1 MPMETPTL
9 PLSGRL
15 REAVGPIHERIERLP
30 FFAAL
35 SARTLPLERYVDQ
48 LRAMAVVEATLER
61 VLLSSRHPAVA
72 AARDA
77 VPSRLEALLSDLASF
92 DRRGPLPDDPA
103 PAATAL
109 ELSRALLLLSAERP
123 AALLGPLYVSTG
135 MTLGNLVHLEDARA
149 CAGGGGTGWYEG
161 HGAGTGP
168 AFRRFCSVLDE
179 LALAPGEAASA
190 VEAAV
195 ACAEGLERVHAVLD
209 PATRPLRRFLATTL
223 NPEAGAHPVPTDPSE
238 MAAALRAGARCLE
251 EHPYFLSRYGERGRR
266 FTGSDAAWLVSLT
279 ALPPADVSGQVGWL
293 ASVLSR
299 KGMPS
304 LLLERQLVLLAEE
317 LRAGGVPRDAG
328 VLEAAARE
336 LAGRRREALP
346 EEVAA
351 RLAET
356 FVASCG
362 HGSGAEWRAA
372 AGLLL
377 AAAADEATG
386 LAGTV
391 RAVTEWYRGPRHP
404 ATWNEAVDVLVRDA
418 LAASARRE
426 PEGPAG

>member
-1 MPMETPTL
+1 METPSL

-30 FFAAL
+30 FFMAL
-35 SARTLPLERYVDQ
+35 SARALSFERYLDQ
-48 LRAMAVVEATLER
+48 LRAMAIVEATLER
-61 VLLSSRHPAVA
+61 VLLSTRHPAVA

-103 PAATAL
+103 PATAAL
-109 ELSRALLLLSAERP
+109 GLSRAMLLLSADRP

-135 MTLGNLVHLEDARA
+135 MTLGNLVHLEDVRS

-161 HGAGTGP
+161 HGPATGP

-195 ACAEGLERVHAVLD
+195 ACAEDLERVHAALD
-209 PATRPLRRFLATTL
+209 PATRPHRRFLATTL
-223 NPEAGAHPVPTDPSE
+223 NPEAGVHPVPNDPSE

-293 ASVLSR
+293 ASVLAR

-317 LRAGGVPRDAG
+317 LRAGGVPRDGG
-328 VLEAAARE
+328 VLERAARE
-336 LAGRRREALP
+336 LADRRREALP
-346 EEVAA
+346 EETCA

-356 FVASCG
+356 FVDSCG
-362 HGSGAEWRAA
+362 HGTGEERRAA

-386 LAGTV
+386 LSGTV
-391 RAVTEWYRGPRHP
+391 RAVTEWYRGPRYP
-404 ATWNEAVDVLVRDA
+404 GSWNGAVDVLVRDA
-418 LAASARRE
+418 LAAAARRG
-426 PEGPAG
+426 PEGPSR

>member
-1 MPMETPTL
+1 MSMEPPPL

-48 LRAMAVVEATLER
+48 LRAMAIVEATLDR
-61 VLLSSRHPAVA
+61 TLLSTGHPAVVTA
-72 AARDA
+72 CDA
-77 VPSRLEALLSDLASF
+77 VPSRLEALFADLASF

-103 PAATAL
+103 PASAAL
-109 ELSRALLLLSAERP
+109 ALSRALLLLSADRP

-149 CAGGGGTGWYEG
+149 CAGGGGTAWYEG

-168 AFRRFCSVLDE
+168 AFRRFCSALDG
-179 LALAPGEAASA
+179 LALAPGEAAAA

-195 ACAEGLERVHAVLD
+195 ACAEALEDVHAALD
-209 PATRPLRRFLATTL
+209 PATRPPRRFLSTTL
-223 NPEAGAHPVPTDPSE
+223 NPEAGAHPVPSDPSE
-238 MAAALRAGARCLE
+238 LAAALRAGARCLE
-251 EHPYFLSRYGERGRR
+251 EYPYFLSRYGERGRR

-279 ALPPADVSGQVGWL
+279 ALPPADVSGQVDWL
-293 ASVLSR
+293 ASVLAR

-304 LLLERQLVLLAEE
+304 LLLERQLLLLAEE
-317 LRAGGVPRDAG
+317 LRGGGVPRDAG

-336 LAGRRREALP
+336 LADRRREALS

-356 FVASCG
+356 FAVTCG
-362 HGSGAEWRAA
+362 HAPDEEGRAA
-372 AGLLL
+372 ASLLI

-391 RAVTEWYRGPRHP
+391 RAVTEWFRGPRHP
-404 ATWNEAVDVLVRDA
+404 ARWNEAVDVLVRDA
-418 LAASARRE
+418 LAATARRG
-426 PEGPAG
+426 PEDPAT